1 MQFPLLLQVIVT
13 WTSSYRARVELA
25 LQSIPFHFIEEDLY
39 NKSFLLMNS
48 NPIHEKNSSLIHI
61 RKPIP
66 ETLGHSSYIGETLT
80 RMIHRFF
87 LI

>member
-1 MQFPLLLQVIVT
+1 
-13 WTSSYRARVELA
+13 
-25 LQSIPFHFIEEDLY
+25 
-39 NKSFLLMNS
+39 MNS